1 MVPVPGFPFPWNPA
15 TRENKELPN
24 SKIYNVCMVAFGY
37 DYRSKDY
44 KLLAVDCQG
53 LFEVYSLGSN
63 SWKTIGNVPYIYTY
77 REAEVI
83 AIGDCHWLAKRRK
96 DFSDVLVSPNTSNEI
111 FKEIELPKEPL
122 DTGFKFRNL
131 AVLEGCLC
139 VFVNANC
146 VHLEVWVS
154 GELFVYDPKNKSA
167 MELNITRSINL
178 YQDSYYFESLVSLNS
193 GIYVGSG

>member
-1 MVPVPGFPFPWNPA
+1 MGSCDGLVCLWFQFLDSLFLWNPA
-15 TRENKELPN
+15 TREYKELPN

-53 LFEVYSLGSN
+53 LFKVYSLGSN
-63 SWKTIGNVPYIYTY
+63 SWKTIGNVPYLYTY

-83 AIGDCHWLAKRRK
+83 PIGDCHWLAKRRQ

-131 AVLEGCLC
+131 TVLEGCLC

-146 VHLEVWVS
+146 VHLEVWVMQDYGVRES
-154 GELFVYDPKNKSA
+154 WTKRCV
-167 MELNITRSINL
+167 ITHDKIMSCRM
-178 YQDSYYFESLVSLNS
+178 
-193 GIYVGSG
+193 